1 MKYLTHCTSYI
12 NALHILLE
20 KKAVFGNMR
29 SSNDRTEADL
39 LGEDRVTL
47 YSFCLFSDS
56 YENIGSLMWLA
67 YSGRTNGASITFCFD
82 NETEFKDLFYGDKEI
97 SDFLMEYSEDDLE
110 IIGDDLS
117 KIGHLKNI
125 KFKDEKEYRFMI
137 ERGWI
142 DEIGFERKP
151 INFDCLKKIILCVDP
166 HLFELSKIIFKD
178 NSLIE
183 IQEMDYLQ

>member
-20 KKAVFGNMR
+20 NTVKFSNMR
-29 SSNDRTEADL
+29 LSNDRVEADSFR
-39 LGEDRVTL
+39 EDKMTL

-67 YSGRTNGASITFCFD
+67 YSGRTNGSSITFCFD
-82 NETEFKDLFYGDKEI
+82 DETEYKDLFHRDNEI
-97 SDFLMEYSEDDLE
+97 SDFLMEYSEDDVE

-125 KFKDEKEYRFMI
+125 KFKDEKEYRFLI
-137 ERGWI
+137 EKDWI
-142 DEIGFERKP
+142 DETGFESKH
-151 INFDCLKKIILCVDP
+151 INLNCLKKIILCVDP
-166 HLFELSKIIFKD
+166 SLFDISKIIFKD
-178 NSLIE
+178 NDLIE
-183 IQEMDYLQ
+183 ICKMDYLQ